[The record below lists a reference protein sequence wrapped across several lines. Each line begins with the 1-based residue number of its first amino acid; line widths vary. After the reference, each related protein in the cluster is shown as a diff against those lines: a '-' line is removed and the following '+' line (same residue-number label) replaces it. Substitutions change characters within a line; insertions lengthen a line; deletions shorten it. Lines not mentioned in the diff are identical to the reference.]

1 MSGEVSV
8 RVKNAL
14 DRLLPG
20 HDVDMVNKLT
30 GTTKMN
36 EWSHNQNRIVKKTV
50 PFLPFRDRIFTLR
63 NSSVKLIKGHEY
75 IFWFM
80 VNQYFPFVNP
90 ENNDPRRPNKLQ
102 SFKRAIFT
110 RGFFKYKGYKRI
122 RVSEGDRY
130 SSKHKEDRVYI
141 FEDADGKEVRL
152 KPVKSYVTNLTR
164 VLNFRHSWGTHWYFV
179 HDPIHHNATTNLP
192 GRFVTGPVDIM
203 EAPEN
208 VLREREKRTY
218 HHGYRN
224 NAARF
229 IQHHFRDM
237 VYNPDRPLGR
247 RRMMEGKARFNA
259 VVRQSA

>member
-1 MSGEVSV
+1 MSGEVNV

-14 DRLLPG
+14 DRMLPG
-20 HDVDMVNKLT
+20 HDVYMANKLT
-30 GTTKMN
+30 NNIQMK
-36 EWSHNQNRIVKKTV
+36 EWSHNQNRVVTKTV
-50 PFLPFRDRIFTLR
+50 PFSSLDKRIFPTGP
-63 NSSVKLIKGHEY
+63 SVPKKGHEY
-75 IFWFM
+75 VFWFT
-80 VNQYFPFVNP
+80 VNQYFPFVYPRN
-90 ENNDPRRPNKLQ
+90 EYKLFNDKRNRLQ
-102 SFKRAIFT
+102 SFRRAIFT

-141 FEDADGKEVRL
+141 FEDANGTEIRL
-152 KPVKSYVTNLTR
+152 KSSENVPTFKRAV
-164 VLNFRHSWGTHWYFV
+164 NFDHWWGTHWYFV
-179 HDPIHHNATTNLP
+179 HDPLDHTATTNLP